1 MIQTIKTSAQIML
14 AARAA
19 IRRHGLEYHARRK
32 IARYGAALVR
42 LGNSLESAASAMDD
56 MAWCMAQYGRRF

>member
-1 MIQTIKTSAQIML
+1 MLTLRTSALIML

-19 IRRHGLEYHARRK
+19 IRRHGLQYRDRRK

-42 LGNSLESAASAMDD
+42 LGNSLDAVSSAMDD
-56 MAWCMAQYGRRF
+56 MGWCMSRYGRRV

>member
-1 MIQTIKTSAQIML
+1 MIQAIKTSAQIML

-19 IRRHGLEYHARRK
+19 IRRHGLEYRERRK

-42 LGNSLESAASAMDD
+42 LGNSLESVYSAMDD
-56 MAWCMAQYGRRF
+56 MGWCMSQYGRRI